1 MAAGATY
8 DKLASTTL
16 SSNNSTVTFT
26 SIPSTY
32 TDLVIIFNGKAANNT
47 DAQVR
52 IGTANT
58 PDSSAGYS
66 RQFMFGYSGGIV
78 ADTASS
84 LNGFIFSPYNQNTN
98 LVMHLHSYANT
109 NIYKPALIRN
119 GPKPTSG
126 DNLTYVSANIYRD
139 TVAINCVQFYSP
151 THNFV
156 TGSIFSIYGIKA
168 A

>member
-8 DKLASTTL
+8 DKLGSTTL
-16 SSNNSTVTFT
+16 ATATQTVDFL

-32 TDLVIIFNGKAANNT
+32 TDLVIIFSGKAATST
-47 DAQVR
+47 DAQIR
-52 IGTANT
+52 IGGSNT

-66 RQFMFGYSGGIV
+66 RHFMFGYSGGIIP
-78 ADTASS
+78 DTAAS
-84 LNGFIFSPYNQNTN
+84 LNGFIFSPYNENTN
-98 LVMHLHSYANT
+98 LVMHLHSYSNP

-119 GPKPTSG
+119 GPKPASG

-139 TVAINCVQFYSP
+139 TVAINCVRFYSP
-151 THNFV
+151 THNFSV
-156 TGSIFSIYGIKA
+156 GSMFSIYGIKA